1 MLGLLLWGGLAYIA
15 GALSVVGFIW
25 WWYSVHPSKPDFKPV
40 VQETH
45 LPEELAKVL
54 KQEGGYKRR
63 ETCLALNLLL
73 QFFFQENRYD
83 AGILHWLT
91 GMLTQEFS
99 TMLQEQKALS
109 KIIKTMQIHHLDL
122 GTEFPIIKAL
132 TPKHVDLNA
141 EASQLE
147 ELDLCVELEYNGNFQ
162 LVVDATSRFK
172 KSGKITIKVAHLSGY
187 GRLQF
192 TRHPFTH
199 WSFSFYQEPVVT
211 FDISSKI
218 QGLHIPRLTSFIATQ
233 LRSILKRKHTLPY
246 YKLRAAPL
254 IKRIT
259 FHEEEGGVVPPGKL
273 EISVVKFTRLQSN
286 LLGTELYTSVVV
298 TEIPL
303 VSIVEDQS
311 GSIWTTQDLTL
322 RRPSGTPVGILFRN
336 SDDHMLAIEVVYP
349 GSPAH
354 LAGLKKN
361 DIILTINQ
369 QPLISGPQAAKLFS
383 AASNSANVVA
393 DIKLRIK
400 RCIYHEHRKMAAD
413 SKLGGPDTASA
424 TNDDSQGRSD
434 NTCAPT
440 ALSSCGT
447 YSSRSGVAR
456 PSLHCGGFISTSSGG
471 GGCNGGA
478 EEGGGASSTGSGA
491 SSFSSSGVGGG
502 SGRHGWS
509 SNVLDNSAG
518 GCDGNSASDG
528 NILTG
533 SGVGSSFC
541 SGGGGSSGGGGGGS
555 GGSGSSGIVV
565 TTGDE
570 DVAYTNP
577 PPRAVSP
584 SALLAGL
591 VGGLNTGRP
600 SKHRSLPGSPILHRA
615 NRNRLS
621 SARDGEV
628 STSTKST
635 PDSSHNNS
643 PELKRRV
650 LDLNASNTEANLNL
664 SLPSK
669 SPGVQ
674 EKTPLGMVS
683 STGFA
688 RQVDKFA
695 QEKSHQTSSNQ
706 SSKASTPTADT
717 LLLPRAETR
726 NVTKKLSIRNRNALK
741 MLQSQIV
748 MSSSDPVLQSDFEFE
763 VEEGNKFLHIGL
775 WSRSG
780 SSVQDSK
787 DVDAPEIIK
796 DSKGKSTE
804 MGKDPGYDN
813 SNKGNPK
820 CKPSSKD
827 SLYPEDTLVGYI
839 NIPLTCIIP
848 ETTSN
853 TRGYVVKVFPLTP
866 PDPKCPEMASSTLQQ
881 HKGFTPA
888 FCYGD
893 ITLAITYQPVDRKEN
908 VEKKD
913 KEKINSS
920 TCIED
925 DSSIDGGLSDEDEA
939 YLGEIIDERPHDF
952 KRTHFHS
959 TTQCDFCKKK
969 IWLKDANQCGE
980 CGIICHKKC
989 VAKCEQETV
998 CDVSGLRFKEQS
1010 SLATPDM
1017 KGKTQDPLSIPDNRD
1032 TPEIITTSA
1041 VGGGCESDSPGQTP
1055 PVSPHASIVG
1065 NPFHIDDDN
1074 FDGIEVAL
1082 DRIAMY
1088 PHDERLITMA
1098 RESAKDLYSNIAGS
1112 QRSKKI
1118 NSMMEKLQA
1127 AVDREG
1133 EIRVDLARQEKETA
1147 DAGDDLGRTKISLQ
1161 ITQCDARTQSLAL
1174 LTLHYCTALQYCTD
1188 KTEDEESVKEATKDE
1203 VSEVTE
1209 QGTG

>member
-424 TNDDSQGRSD
+424 TNDDSQ
-434 NTCAPT
+434 
-440 ALSSCGT
+440 
-447 YSSRSGVAR
+447 
-456 PSLHCGGFISTSSGG
+456 
-471 GGCNGGA
+471 
-478 EEGGGASSTGSGA
+478 
-491 SSFSSSGVGGG
+491 
-502 SGRHGWS
+502 
-509 SNVLDNSAG
+509 
-518 GCDGNSASDG
+518 
-528 NILTG
+528 
-533 SGVGSSFC
+533 
-541 SGGGGSSGGGGGGS
+541 
-555 GGSGSSGIVV
+555 
-565 TTGDE
+565 
-570 DVAYTNP
+570 
-577 PPRAVSP
+577 
-584 SALLAGL
+584 
-591 VGGLNTGRP
+591 
-600 SKHRSLPGSPILHRA
+600 
-615 NRNRLS
+615 
-621 SARDGEV
+621 GEV

-1055 PVSPHASIVG
+1055 PVSPHSHQRRTLGSFLAQVANAAGKGSLKRTGSAHNLAPPSALPLDSSQSRSLPPSPQHSPHQSRKASIVG